1 LLEQGMQLAF
11 SDLFRDIFQG
21 VACELIRTLTQR
33 PEVVRPGPTD
43 RDGARIEVLLRTETG
58 IAAECG
64 SRHAPKRRV
73 RFEAHPTSWIPSGQ

>member
-43 RDGARIEVLLRTETG
+43 R
-58 IAAECG
+58 
-64 SRHAPKRRV
+64 KRLER
-73 RFEAHPTSWIPSGQ
+73 PTPVSA